1 MNIDLKY
8 IGYFNTIANTASLMA
23 KLVFSITTLFV
34 FSAIISMVS
43 YEGYYLY
50 LNIDGI
56 YEPTFYYGVFAF
68 IGLLLFV
75 CGSFCI
81 FKSTIFA
88 IEFNTPARIFSKFIM
103 FSVGCF
109 SIILATNLIM
119 LDVVG
124 FSELYSVPVINGVPG
139 LLDSS
144 VILLKIYMVFSFTI
158 PTILALYR
166 YNKDFQSSGA
176 DNEN

>member
-8 IGYFNTIANTASLMA
+8 IGYFNTISNTTSLIT
-23 KLVFSITTLFV
+23 KFVFSITALFV

-43 YEGYYLY
+43 FEEYYLY

-56 YEPTFYYGVFAF
+56 YEPVFFHGIFAF

-81 FKSTIFA
+81 FKSTVFA
-88 IEFNTPARIFSKFIM
+88 IEFNTPSRIFSKLMM
-103 FSVGCF
+103 FCVGLF
-109 SIILATNLIM
+109 SITYATNVIM

-124 FSELYSVPVINGVPG
+124 FSELYSMPVINGVPG

-144 VILLKIYMVFSFTI
+144 VILLKIYTVFSFLI
-158 PTILALYR
+158 PAALAHYR
-166 YNKDFQSSGA
+166 YDKYFQSRGA
-176 DNEN
+176 DDEN